1 MQKYNPD
8 LFDKSYCSIDGGDV
22 YECYFLKDRHYWNGW
37 ACPAFLTRESFLRY
51 NKNNFSDYDIL
62 QDEDFMIEYLTSI
75 EEHLLGNEAVYSFM
89 SGLCWEEV
97 TKDNE

>member
-22 YECYFLKDRHYWNGW
+22 YECYYLKDRHYWNGW
-37 ACPAFLTRESFLRY
+37 SCPAFFTRESFLRY

-75 EEHLLGNEAVYSFM
+75 EECLLGDEAVYSFM